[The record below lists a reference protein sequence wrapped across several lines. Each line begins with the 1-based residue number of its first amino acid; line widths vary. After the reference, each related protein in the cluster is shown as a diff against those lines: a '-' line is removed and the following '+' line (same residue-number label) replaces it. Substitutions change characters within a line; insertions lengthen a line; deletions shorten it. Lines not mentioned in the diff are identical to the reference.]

1 MRYFRYIFLAMFFVT
16 FIAVLTG
23 AHHQFAMMII
33 CLIGYI
39 VLTPKTQTHD
49 RIND

>member
-1 MRYFRYIFLAMFFVT
+1 MRYFRYIFLAMFFVC

-33 CLIGYI
+33 CMIAYI
-39 VLTPKTQTHD
+39 VLTPKTTKD
-49 RIND
+49 ERRI